1 MEDINGSVEQL
12 KVVYKAQTEAYMEF
26 NLALINLI
34 SNQKE
39 MLKTIESLKLFSE
52 EEFKKMS
59 SEHNQLEKIL
69 NTLQNSQ
76 KRRDEKLDSSC
87 DVFKETINNFN
98 SGIEDIQED
107 VKTVKSLQWDFKNNW
122 NRLLWTIGAIIS
134 FLTFVQLITGKPI
147 TDWFK

>member
-69 NTLQNSQ
+69 NTLQNTQ
-76 KRRDEKLDSSC
+76 KRRDEKLDSTC
-87 DVFKETINNFN
+87 DVFKDTINSFN
-98 SGIEDIQED
+98 SGIEDISED